1 MKNNKKLVSRT
12 DLAIEAKEMVVTQEN
27 DPVINGLIIK
37 EHTINNIEITEVVI
51 EKQAEEKVG
60 KKAGTYWTIDFQSI
74 RDQDIHLQQMAEE
87 VFAKTIREFLI
98 KMNIDPK
105 ATCLVVGLGNEHV
118 TPDALGPL
126 VCDHI
131 LVTRHLFELQP
142 ESLDKNMRSVCAVAP
157 GVMGVTGI
165 ETSDILFGVVQKVKP
180 EFIIVIDALA
190 SKSLE
195 RVNTTIQITDTGIHP
210 GSGVGNKRKEI
221 SKETLGIP
229 VMAIGI
235 PTVVDA
241 VSIVSD
247 AMDMLINHLGRE
259 KNESKKPSHSLVPS
273 GMSFGK
279 KNKLTHNDR
288 PEKQE
293 VQSYLGMVGLL
304 DEEEKRQLIFEVLNP
319 LGHNLMVTPKE
330 VDGFIQDMANL
341 VATGLNSALHG
352 GLGDDPGFHT
362 K

>member
-1 MKNNKKLVSRT
+1 MQNNKKMVPRT
-12 DLAIEAKEMVVTQEN
+12 DLAIEAREMVVTEEN
-27 DPVINGLIIK
+27 EPAIKGFIVK
-37 EHTINNIEITEVVI
+37 EHTINNIEITEVLI
-51 EKQAEEKVG
+51 EKEAEEKVG
-60 KKAGTYWTIDFQSI
+60 KKAGSYWTIDFQSI
-74 RDQDIHLQQMAEE
+74 RDQEIHLQQKAEE
-87 VFAKTIREFLI
+87 VFSQTIREFLTR
-98 KMNIDPK
+98 MNIDKK

-131 LVTRHLFELQP
+131 LVTRHLFTLQP
-142 ESLDKNMRSVCAVAP
+142 ESVDENMRSVCAVAP

-165 ETSDILFGVVQKVKP
+165 ETSDVLFGVVQKVRP
-180 EFIIVIDALA
+180 DFMIVVDALA
-190 SKSLE
+190 SRSIE

-247 AMDMLINHLGRE
+247 AMDMLLKHLGRE
-259 KNESKKPSHSLVPS
+259 RKENKKPSHSLVPS
-273 GMSFGK
+273 GMPFGK
-279 KNKLTHNDR
+279 KNKYTPEDL
-288 PEKQE
+288 PEKEE

-319 LGHNLMVTPKE
+319 LGQNLMVTPKE

-352 GLGDDPGFHT
+352 GLGEDPGFHT